1 MCHSFF
7 IHSFVDGLLSCFRVL
22 AIVNSAVMNAG
33 VQVSFRIVVFS
44 IYVLFNPLASEE
56 VHLSEGPSSLKS

>member
-7 IHSFVDGLLSCFRVL
+7 IHSSVDGLPSRFRVL
-22 AIVNSAVMNAG
+22 AIVNGAVMDAG
-33 VQVSFRIVVFS
+33 VQVSFRTVVFS
-44 IYVLFNPLASEE
+44 IYVLFNPLTFEE